1 MTKVRP
7 IKLVQ
12 FLLISKATAV
22 VGLLILA
29 LKANITYVTLNLNNY
44 LTLIVIAKLAMAI
57 INISSNGA

>member
-1 MTKVRP
+1 MTKVRL

-29 LKANITYVTLNLNNY
+29 LKANITYATLNLNNY